1 MSLQQAEV
9 KAFLTSKG
17 MTTGI
22 FRVLHVP
29 ATASSLTELHQSLIL
44 ICEIRSGNQISPSL
58 WQFKHYVAEE
68 FTVPTAYQLLLQA
81 KDRLLQ
87 LFTKLN
93 DFITKPAT
101 VSGSIQYI
109 LNYILIYGLYI
120 DFYLM

>member
-1 MSLQQAEV
+1 MCQQQ
-9 KAFLTSKG
+9 
-17 MTTGI
+17 
-22 FRVLHVP
+22 LHQL
-29 ATASSLTELHQSLIL
+29 ASSLTELHQSLIL
-44 ICEIRSGNQISPSL
+44 ICEIRTGNQISPSL

-87 LFTKLN
+87 LFMKLN

-109 LNYILIYGLYI
+109 LKVAATGLYI